1 MKTQTMMK
9 TEMRTKT
16 RKKKVFMVEEY
27 TICYNYMVLLEIIF
41 NKIDDFFETLNT
53 FTIVTIIGQ
62 ISLDKYI
69 NIKR

>member
-1 MKTQTMMK
+1 
-9 TEMRTKT
+9 
-16 RKKKVFMVEEY
+16 MVEEY

-53 FTIVTIIGQ
+53 FIIVTIIGQ